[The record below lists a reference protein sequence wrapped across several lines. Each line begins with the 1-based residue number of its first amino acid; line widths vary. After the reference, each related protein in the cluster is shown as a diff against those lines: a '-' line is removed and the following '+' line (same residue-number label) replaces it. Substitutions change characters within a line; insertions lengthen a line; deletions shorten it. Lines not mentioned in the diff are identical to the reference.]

1 MLEVN
6 LRLVGVAVIPVGLFL
21 LILGWGLLQNGL
33 NNYNWATA
41 PLPSYWDCIRES
53 MGCSTFPVET
63 AEIEI
68 AISALVLGEG
78 IAVLVGGVGLLMPE
92 GHRRY
97 HPGRDGQLNRP

>member
-1 MLEVN
+1 
-6 LRLVGVAVIPVGLFL
+6 
-21 LILGWGLLQNGL
+21 
-33 NNYNWATA
+33 
-41 PLPSYWDCIRES
+41 